1 MAKTFPIRQVT
12 AGGTREVELLRDGWR
27 KQTTIGEPRLSEL
40 AENYRDL
47 GYEVLVERYRAEGD
61 GCNTCFEA
69 GDAMGQFNGTI
80 YLREGTGTTEQ
91 PDNDLFHRTH

>member
-1 MAKTFPIRQVT
+1 MAAMATVIPIREVT
-12 AGGTREVELLRDGWR
+12 AEGMREAELLRDGWR

-69 GDAMGQFNGTI
+69 GETIGQFNGTI
-80 YLREGTGTTEQ
+80 YLRGGTGPAGQT
-91 PDNDLFHRTH
+91 DNDLF

>member
-1 MAKTFPIRQVT
+1 MSSKTIPIQQIT
-12 AGGTREVELLRDGWR
+12 AGGMREAALLRDGWR

-47 GYEVLVERYRAEGD
+47 GYEVLVERYRADGD

-80 YLREGTGTTEQ
+80 YLRERT
-91 PDNDLFHRTH
+91 DSSAAKDDDLF

>member
-1 MAKTFPIRQVT
+1 MATTIPIRQVS
-12 AGGTREVELLRDGWR
+12 AVGTREAELLRDGWR

-69 GDAMGQFNGTI
+69 GETIGQFNGTI
-80 YLREGTGTTEQ
+80 YLREGSGSPEPKDT
-91 PDNDLFHRTH
+91 DLF